1 MSVADP
7 GVARRDRLL
16 DVRGRFSV
24 IAAALRERGKTL
36 MRLGSQVRRCR
47 CIRRELH
54 EGLVRLG
61 RVSII
66 IVAGAPFEQLLRPGQ
81 RRR

>member
-1 MSVADP
+1 M
-7 GVARRDRLL
+7 L

-24 IAAALRERGKTL
+24 IAAALRERGETL
-36 MRLGSQVRRCR
+36 VRLGPQVRRCR

-66 IVAGAPFEQLLRPGQ
+66 IVAGAPFEQLLGPGQ
-81 RRR
+81 RRRGEQQESHGC

>member
-1 MSVADP
+1 MWLGSKRRLTKRR
-7 GVARRDRLL
+7 GARRGETLKRL
-16 DVRGRFSV
+16 RP
-24 IAAALRERGKTL
+24 
-36 MRLGSQVRRCR
+36 QVRQCR

-66 IVAGAPFEQLLRPGQ
+66 IVAGAPFEQLFWLGQ
-81 RRR
+81 RRRYE